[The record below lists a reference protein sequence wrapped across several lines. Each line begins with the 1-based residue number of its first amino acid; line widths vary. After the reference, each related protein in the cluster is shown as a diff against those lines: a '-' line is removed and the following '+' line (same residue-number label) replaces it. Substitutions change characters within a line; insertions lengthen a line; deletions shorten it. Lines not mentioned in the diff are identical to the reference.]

1 MKVVLKDL
9 VKRFA
14 NSERAAVNRINLVI
28 EAGELAVLLG
38 PSGCGKTTT
47 LRIIAGLEQP
57 DHGRVSIAERDITD
71 LAPKD
76 RRVAMVFQNFSMYP
90 TMNVYDN
97 IAFPLHA
104 LKMKRGEIDRIVREV
119 AALVNIDHLLGR
131 RARQVSGGEAQRVAL
146 ARAMVRRPE
155 VFLMDEPLSSLD
167 AKLRAQ
173 LRTEIKRLHQDTGAT
188 FIFVTHDQEEAMT
201 LGDKIVVMN
210 RGDIQQAGAPHEVFF
225 APRNAFVANFV
236 GTPSMNMFE
245 GTVAGDEA
253 GGYRA
258 QLPGFE
264 LSLPARFHPGLA
276 NMRGQRVI
284 WGIRPEAITLAS
296 EAGENTV
303 SGEVELVE
311 ALGSRDLIF
320 VRAAGQLFR
329 VIVDALDSVAL
340 GERCNL
346 QFADAQMHLFDADS
360 ELSLLDDPPP
370 SVPPSQWGEAMQ
382 KG

>member
-1 MKVVLKDL
+1 MRVVLKDL

-14 NSERAAVNRINLVI
+14 NSDRAAVNKINLVI
-28 EAGELAVLLG
+28 EKGELAVLLG

-47 LRIIAGLEQP
+47 LRMIAGLEQP
-57 DHGRVSIAERDITD
+57 DSGRISIAERDITD
-71 LAPKD
+71 LAAKD

-104 LKMKRGEIDRIVREV
+104 VKMKRGEIDRTVREV

-131 RARQVSGGEAQRVAL
+131 SVRQVSGGEAQRVAL

-155 VFLMDEPLSSLD
+155 VFLMDEPLSNLD
-167 AKLRAQ
+167 AKLRVQ

-201 LGDKIVVMN
+201 LGDKIIVMN
-210 RGDIQQAGAPHEVFF
+210 NGDIQQVGSPHEVFF

-236 GTPSMNMFE
+236 GTPSMNMFH
-245 GTVAGDEA
+245 GLVSGS
-253 GGYRA
+253 GYRL

-264 LSLPARFHPGLA
+264 LSPPARFHDGLA
-276 NMRGQRVI
+276 SMTGNRII
-284 WGIRPEAITLAS
+284 WGIRPEAIKLVA
-296 EAGENTV
+296 APGENTV
-303 SGEVELVE
+303 SGAVELVE

-320 VRAAGQLFR
+320 VRAAEQLFG
-329 VIVDALDSVAL
+329 VIVDAQESVAV
-340 GERCNL
+340 GETCHL
-346 QFADAQMHLFDADS
+346 HFAGGQMHLFNA
-360 ELSLLDDPPP
+360 ENERSLL
-370 SVPPSQWGEAMQ
+370 GNA
-382 KG
+382 K

>member
-1 MKVVLKDL
+1 MRVVLKDL
-9 VKRFA
+9 VKRFT
-14 NSERAAVNRINLVI
+14 NSDRAAVNKINLVI
-28 EAGELAVLLG
+28 NEGELAVLLG

-47 LRIIAGLEQP
+47 LRMIAGLEQP
-57 DHGRVSIAERDITD
+57 DSGRITIAERDITD

-104 LKMKRGEIDRIVREV
+104 VKMKRGEIDRTVREV
-119 AALVNIDHLLGR
+119 AALVNIDHLLER
-131 RARQVSGGEAQRVAL
+131 SVRQVSGGEAQRVAL

-155 VFLMDEPLSSLD
+155 VFLMDEPLSNLD
-167 AKLRAQ
+167 AKLRVQ

-201 LGDKIVVMN
+201 LGDKIIVMN
-210 RGDIQQAGAPHEVFF
+210 NGDIQQVGSPHEVFF
-225 APRNAFVANFV
+225 APENAFVANFV
-236 GTPSMNMFE
+236 GTPSMNMLH
-245 GTVAGDEA
+245 GAVSGDNG
-253 GGYRA
+253 GGYRV

-264 LSLPARFHPGLA
+264 LSLPARFHDGLA
-276 NMRGQRVI
+276 KMTGNRVI
-284 WGIRPEAITLAS
+284 WGIRPEAIRLVA

-320 VRAAGQLFR
+320 VRAAEQLFG
-329 VIVDALDSVAL
+329 VIVDAQESVAV
-340 GERCNL
+340 GEPCHL
-346 QFADAQMHLFDADS
+346 HFAGAQMHLFNADS
-360 ELSLLDDPPP
+360 ERSLLNDLPP
-370 SVPPSQWGEAMQ
+370 SVPPSQWGEAGQ

>member
-14 NSERAAVNRINLVI
+14 NSDRAAVNKINLVI
-28 EAGELAVLLG
+28 EEGELAVLLG

-47 LRIIAGLEQP
+47 LRMIAGLEQP
-57 DHGRVSIAERDITD
+57 DSGRITIAERDITD

-104 LKMKRGEIDRIVREV
+104 VKMKRGEIDRTVREV

-131 RARQVSGGEAQRVAL
+131 SVRQVSGGEAQRVAL

-155 VFLMDEPLSSLD
+155 VFLMDEPLSNLD
-167 AKLRAQ
+167 AKLRVQ
-173 LRTEIKRLHQDTGAT
+173 LRTEIKRLHQDTGTT

-201 LGDKIVVMN
+201 LGDKIIVMN
-210 RGDIQQAGAPHEVFF
+210 NGDIQQVGSPHEVFF

-236 GTPSMNMFE
+236 GTPSMNMLQ
-245 GTVAGDEA
+245 GAVSGDNG
-253 GGYRA
+253 GGYRL

-264 LSLPARFHPGLA
+264 LPLPARFHAGLA
-276 NMRGQRVI
+276 RMAGKGVI
-284 WGIRPEAITLAS
+284 WGIRPEAIRLVA

-320 VRAAGQLFR
+320 VRAAEQLFG
-329 VIVDALDSVAL
+329 VIVDAQESVAVGAPCHL
-340 GERCNL
+340 H
-346 QFADAQMHLFDADS
+346 FASGQMHLFDADR
-360 ELSLLDDPPP
+360 ERSLL
-370 SVPPSQWGEAMQ
+370 SNSE
-382 KG
+382 

>member
-1 MKVVLKDL
+1 MKVILTDL

-14 NSERAAVNRINLVI
+14 NSERAAVNKINLVI
-28 EAGELAVLLG
+28 EGGELAVLLG

-47 LRIIAGLEQP
+47 LRMIAGLEQP
-57 DHGRVSIAERDITD
+57 DSGRIAIAERDITN

-104 LKMKRGEIDRIVREV
+104 VKMKRGEIDRTVREV
-119 AALVNIDHLLGR
+119 AALVNIDHLLERGL
-131 RARQVSGGEAQRVAL
+131 RQVSGGEAQRVAL

-155 VFLMDEPLSSLD
+155 VFLMDEPLSNLD
-167 AKLRAQ
+167 AKLRVQ

-201 LGDKIVVMN
+201 LGDKIIVMKD
-210 RGDIQQAGAPHEVFF
+210 GDIQQVGTPHEVFF
-225 APRNAFVANFV
+225 APQNAFVANFV

-245 GTVAGDEA
+245 GAISAAA
-253 GGYRA
+253 GGSYRLK
-258 QLPGFE
+258 LPGFE
-264 LSLPARFHPGLA
+264 LTLPARFHAGLA
-276 NMRGQRVI
+276 NMTGNHAI
-284 WGIRPEAITLAS
+284 WGIRPEAIKLAA
-296 EAGENTV
+296 EAGENTI

-320 VRAAGQLFR
+320 VRAVEQLFG
-329 VIVDALDSVAL
+329 VIVDAQESLAV
-340 GERCNL
+340 GETCRL
-346 QFADAQMHLFDADS
+346 HFAGPQMHLFDAES
-360 ELSLLDDPPP
+360 ERSLF
-370 SVPPSQWGEAMQ
+370 SNSQSHSE
-382 KG
+382 KTTKR

>member
-1 MKVVLKDL
+1 MRVVLHDL

-14 NSERAAVNRINLVI
+14 NSERAAVNQINLVI
-28 EAGELAVLLG
+28 NEGELAVLLG

-47 LRIIAGLEQP
+47 LRMIAGLEQP
-57 DHGRVSIAERDITD
+57 DGGRITIAQRDITN

-104 LKMKRGEIDRIVREV
+104 VKMKRGEIDRKVREV

-131 RARQVSGGEAQRVAL
+131 SARQVSGGEAQRVAL

-155 VFLMDEPLSSLD
+155 VFLMDEPLSNLD
-167 AKLRAQ
+167 AKLRVQ

-201 LGDKIVVMN
+201 LGDKIIVMN
-210 RGDIQQAGAPHEVFF
+210 NGDIQQAGSPHEVFF

-236 GTPSMNMFE
+236 GTPSMNMFT
-245 GTVAGDEA
+245 GAIRGGD
-253 GGYRA
+253 GVGRRL

-264 LSLPARFHPGLA
+264 LSLPARFHDGLA
-276 NMRGQRVI
+276 KLAGNRVI
-284 WGIRPEAITLAS
+284 WGIRPEAIRLVA
-296 EAGENTV
+296 EPGENCV

-320 VRAAGQLFR
+320 VRAAGALFS
-329 VIVDALDSVAL
+329 VIVDAQASLAV
-340 GERCNL
+340 GESCCLR
-346 QFADAQMHLFDADS
+346 FPGAQMHLFDAES
-360 ELSLLDDPPP
+360 ERSLLSD
-370 SVPPSQWGEAMQ
+370 AM
-382 KG
+382 

>member
-1 MKVVLKDL
+1 MKVELKYL

-14 NSERAAVNRINLVI
+14 DSDRAAVNKINLVI
-28 EAGELAVLLG
+28 EEGELAVLLG

-47 LRIIAGLEQP
+47 LRMIAGLEQP
-57 DHGRVSIAERDITD
+57 DSGRIAIAERDITD

-104 LKMKRGEIDRIVREV
+104 VKMKRGEIDRTVREV

-131 RARQVSGGEAQRVAL
+131 SVRQVSGGEAQRVAL

-155 VFLMDEPLSSLD
+155 VFLMDEPLSNLD
-167 AKLRAQ
+167 AKLRVQ
-173 LRTEIKRLHQDTGAT
+173 LRTEIKRLHQDTGTT

-201 LGDKIVVMN
+201 LGDKIIVMN
-210 RGDIQQAGAPHEVFF
+210 NGDIQQVGSPHEVFF

-236 GTPSMNMFE
+236 GTPSMNMLHGVVRSE
-245 GTVAGDEA
+245 NGE
-253 GGYRA
+253 YRL
-258 QLPGFE
+258 QLPGFN
-264 LSLPARFHPGLA
+264 LSLPARFHDGLA
-276 NMRGQRVI
+276 RMAGNRVI
-284 WGIRPEAITLAS
+284 WGIRPEAIRLVA
-296 EAGENTV
+296 EPGENCV

-320 VRAAGQLFR
+320 VRVAELLFG
-329 VIVDALDSVAL
+329 VIVDAQESVAVGAPCHL
-340 GERCNL
+340 Y
-346 QFADAQMHLFDADS
+346 FAGAQMQVFDADS
-360 ELSLLDDPPP
+360 ERSLLNDC
-370 SVPPSQWGEAMQ
+370 G
-382 KG
+382 

>member
-9 VKRFA
+9 TKRFA
-14 NSERAAVNRINLVI
+14 NSERAAVNKINLVI

-47 LRIIAGLEQP
+47 LRMIAGLEQP
-57 DHGRVSIAERDITD
+57 DSGRVMIAERDITD

-104 LKMKRGEIDRIVREV
+104 LKMKRGEIDRTVREV
-119 AALVNIDHLLGR
+119 AALVNVDHLLGR
-131 RARQVSGGEAQRVAL
+131 GARQVSGGEAQRVAL

-155 VFLMDEPLSSLD
+155 VFLMDEPLSNLD
-167 AKLRAQ
+167 AKLRVQ

-201 LGDKIVVMN
+201 LGDKIIVMKD
-210 RGDIQQAGAPHEVFF
+210 GDIQQAGRPHEVFF

-236 GTPSMNMFE
+236 GTPSMNMFV
-245 GTVAGDEA
+245 GTVTGDEGA
-253 GGYRA
+253 GYRA
-258 QLPGFE
+258 QLPGFD
-264 LSLPARFHPGLA
+264 LSLPARFHQGLR
-276 NMRGQRVI
+276 NMAGNRVI
-284 WGIRPEAITLAS
+284 WGIRPEAIQLVA
-296 EAGENTV
+296 EARENCV

-329 VIVDALDSVAL
+329 VIVDALDSRAV
-340 GERCNL
+340 GERCCL
-346 QFADAQMHLFDADS
+346 CFAGEQMRLFDAES
-360 ELSLLDDPPP
+360 ERSLLSDK
-370 SVPPSQWGEAMQ
+370 S
-382 KG
+382 